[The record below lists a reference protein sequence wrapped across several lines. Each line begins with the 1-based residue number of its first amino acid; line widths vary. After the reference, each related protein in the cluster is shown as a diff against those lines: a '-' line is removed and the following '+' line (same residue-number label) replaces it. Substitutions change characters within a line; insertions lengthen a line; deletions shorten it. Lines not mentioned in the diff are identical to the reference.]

1 MKTKTCSTC
10 GEAKSLDSYYKDKRS
25 SDGLVFQCKK
35 CYDIR
40 IKKHNSKPS
49 SIEKRRE
56 YQRKRSKTP
65 KAKKYSA
72 KYHRKWREERS
83 LHNDAYISRL
93 ITHKSPELEKKDITK
108 EMLELKRKHLKMCRT
123 LRKIKERK

>member
-10 GEAKSLDSYYKDKRS
+10 GETKSLDNYYKDKKA

-40 IKKHNSKPS
+40 IKNYNSKPS
-49 SIEKRRE
+49 SIKKRRE
-56 YQRKRSKTP
+56 YQKRRSKTL

-72 KYHRKWREERS
+72 IYHRKWRKERS
-83 LHNDAYISRL
+83 LDNDAYISRL

-108 EMLELKRKHLKMCRT
+108 EMLELKRKHLKMCRA
-123 LRKIKERK
+123 LREMKKK